1 MARKKKMVQ
10 ANLLKNS
17 IAAYFAAVEIH
28 NKPNIPYRYETV
40 TLLMMNAWELAL
52 KAYIRKHIKGR
63 SIFEGNGHTIQFKT
77 ALAYVAEH
85 INGKQPKSFIAVKEN
100 LESIED
106 YRNNVVHFYNENL
119 EPYIFMLVAKAAA
132 NYVDFI
138 KKHFGKDI
146 MAEEG
151 LFILPLGFKLPFLPQ
166 DFLSKKAATKLD
178 SPKAKEFMDLIIQK
192 TKSLQ
197 EQGIEDSIVVG
208 FNIYLESLKTASN
221 SDIIAA
227 IASADKADATVTQIK
242 KVQFTTDKGAPKVQV
257 SDDAIMAQY
266 PLSHQELVAKCREQ
280 IPDLKVNPKF
290 YAILGPLRENPN
302 LAFGR
307 VNNPKSVKK
316 QKTYFYREPI
326 VDEIKKLWGQE
337 QTKE

>member
-1 MARKKKMVQ
+1 MARKKKMIQ

-40 TLLMMNAWELAL
+40 TLLMLNAWELAL

-63 SIFEGNGHTIQFKT
+63 SIFEANGHTIQFKT
-77 ALAYVAEH
+77 ALAYVTEH
-85 INGKQPKSFIAVKEN
+85 INGQKPNSFTATKEN
-100 LESIED
+100 LEAIED
-106 YRNNVVHFYNENL
+106 YRNNIVHFYNESL
-119 EPYIFMLVAKAAA
+119 EPYIFMLIAKSAT
-132 NYVDFI
+132 NYVDFT
-138 KKHFGKDI
+138 KKFFGKDI
-146 MAEEG
+146 KAEEG

-197 EQGIEDSIVVG
+197 SQGIEDSIVVG
-208 FNIYLESLKTASN
+208 FNIYLESLKTATN

-227 IASADKADATVTQIK
+227 ITSADKAEATVTQVK
-242 KVQFTTDKGAPKVQV
+242 KVLLTTDKGAPKIHV
-257 SDDAIMAQY
+257 SDEAIMAQY

-280 IPDLKVNPKF
+280 IPGLKVNPRF
-290 YAILGPLRENPN
+290 YKILAPLRENPN

-316 QKTYFYREPI
+316 QKTFFYREPI
-326 VDEIKKLWGQE
+326 IEEIKNGWE
-337 QTKE
+337 QNEVSD